1 MTISKTQENDKI
13 ILALD
18 GRLDTTSAPQLQDV
32 LIPAFEETSSINID
46 LTNLAY
52 ISSAG
57 LRVILAGQKTA
68 QAKNASMTVSGASEE
83 ILEVFT
89 MTGFSEILTI
99 I

>member
-13 ILALD
+13 ILTLD
-18 GRLDTTSAPQLQDV
+18 GRLDTTSAPQLQDI
-32 LIPAFEETSSINID
+32 LIPAFEEASSINID
-46 LTNLAY
+46 LTKLAY

-68 QAKNASMTVSGASEE
+68 QTKNASMTVSGASEE